1 MLDIKRIREDYEGV
15 KKSVESRL
23 KGDFG
28 IGRVKELDEKRR
40 EILAE
45 VEALKNKQNQDSKL
59 IPVMKKEGKD
69 TTELM
74 ADMKALSDKIKVL
87 DGERSAVE
95 DELHM
100 AILSVPNTPYKDV
113 QVGEDDSANVE
124 LGRIGVLR
132 VSLILNIKRT
142 GMWERILTFSILREQ
157 PKFRARDLPYIRAS
171 VQNLSAQ

>member
-74 ADMKALSDKIKVL
+74 ADMKALSDKK
-87 DGERSAVE
+87 
-95 DELHM
+95 
-100 AILSVPNTPYKDV
+100 
-113 QVGEDDSANVE
+113 
-124 LGRIGVLR
+124 
-132 VSLILNIKRT
+132 
-142 GMWERILTFSILREQ
+142 
-157 PKFRARDLPYIRAS
+157 
-171 VQNLSAQ
+171 